1 MSETTRTAETGGT
14 PNLPPERAG
23 AVRLSSHEAAEA
35 RPLWQVILIRPE
47 MMTLL
52 LLIIAFAVA
61 SELSPFFA
69 DVTFI
74 LESATFY
81 TEFAIIALVLT
92 LIIISGEIDLS
103 PAAMMAFSA
112 CVFAA
117 LFQAGIP
124 IGLAMIASLITGA
137 LMGAFNAMLVLRF
150 QLPSII
156 VTIGT
161 LTLYRGL
168 AQVLAGDRSISGFPG
183 WFIGIDWKYWLG
195 IPIPVIIF
203 AGVALVLGIFLGF
216 TVTGRQIYQIGTS
229 PEAAK
234 HAGIRVRRIKLG
246 LFVLL
251 GVMSSVA
258 GMLTAS
264 RLASVRYDMAT
275 GGELQMV
282 LMVML
287 GGTYIFGGRGSI
299 AGTFLAAWLLIV
311 IATGMNVA
319 NIPITSQLIVTGFL
333 LIVAII
339 ATNAIYART
348 QR

>member
-1 MSETTRTAETGGT
+1 MTDTTQGKPAQQ
-14 PNLPPERAG
+14 PA
-23 AVRLSSHEAAEA
+23 LSSHEAAAA
-35 RPLWQVILIRPE
+35 RPLWQVVLIRPE
-47 MMTLL
+47 VMTLVL
-52 LLIIAFAVA
+52 LFVAFGVA
-61 SELSPFFA
+61 TRLSPFFA
-69 DVTFI
+69 DTTFI

-81 TEFAIIALVLT
+81 VEYALIALVLT

-117 LFQAGIP
+117 LFKAGVP
-124 IGLAMIASLITGA
+124 IGVAMAASVVTGA
-137 LMGAFNAMLVLRF
+137 LMGAFNGMLVLWF

-168 AQVLAGDRSISGFPG
+168 AQVLAGDRSISGFPS
-183 WFIGIDWKYWLG
+183 WFIGIDWKYWFG
-195 IPIPVIIF
+195 VPIPVVIF
-203 AGVALVLGIFLGF
+203 GVVAIVLGVFLAL

-229 PEAAK
+229 PEAAR
-234 HAGIRVRRIKLG
+234 HAGIRVRRIKMG

-251 GVMSSVA
+251 GVTSSVA

-319 NIPITSQLIVTGFL
+319 NIPITSQLIVMGVL
-333 LIVAII
+333 LIVSIV

>member
-1 MSETTRTAETGGT
+1 MSDTTQPR
-14 PNLPPERAG
+14 PEQKPA
-23 AVRLSSHEAAEA
+23 LSSHEAAA
-35 RPLWQVILIRPE
+35 PRPLWQVILIRPE
-47 MMTLL
+47 VMTLIL
-52 LLIIAFAVA
+52 LFAAFGVA
-61 SELSPFFA
+61 TRLSPFFA
-69 DVTFI
+69 DTTFI

-81 TEFAIIALVLT
+81 VEFALIALVLT

-117 LFQAGIP
+117 LFKAGVP
-124 IGLAMIASLITGA
+124 IGVAMGASVVTGA
-137 LMGAFNAMLVLRF
+137 LMGAFNGVLVLWF
-150 QLPSII
+150 KLPSII

-168 AQVLAGDRSISGFPG
+168 AQVLAGDRSISGFPS
-183 WFIGIDWKYWLG
+183 WFIGIDWKYWFG
-195 IPIPVIIF
+195 VPIPVVFFVLVAIML
-203 AGVALVLGIFLGF
+203 GVFLAL

-229 PEAAK
+229 PEAAW
-234 HAGIRVRRIKLG
+234 HAGIRVRRIKMS

-251 GVMSSVA
+251 GMTSSVA

-319 NIPITSQLIVTGFL
+319 NIPITSQLIVMGLL
-333 LIVAII
+333 LIVSIV